1 MQICFLSEK
10 QEMMGQTEIF
20 NLEQMAVVKSK
31 NVVIIK
37 NQQYFDKTYSNSKE
51 QSILRLDVQR

>member
-1 MQICFLSEK
+1 MQIFFLSEK

-20 NLEQMAVVKSK
+20 NLEQMAVSKSK

-37 NQQYFDKTYSNSKE
+37 KPAV
-51 QSILRLDVQR
+51 L